1 MNKLILNL
9 RSKKGKQI
17 EWKAIVPN
25 NRTSVQK
32 QKTKQTKITT
42 KNKCYKQWIVDNLM
56 QNEIHT

>member
-32 QKTKQTKITT
+32 
-42 KNKCYKQWIVDNLM
+42 KNKANKNNYGEQML
-56 QNEIHT
+56 